1 MLRELDIPLFNCKV
15 TENYV
20 VVCGGG
26 GNVDFGIENG
36 IIIIDENNK
45 HHHYKTDEIVIKVEV
60 IETNKKL
67 IITGIGNF
75 NFYLISFEDSKFNL
89 ISQMKAEVKKVYLS
103 DMLIILFDD
112 GEVHSYSDV
121 KKVSDL
127 NNKSLFNDIK
137 KDSQYMSYKCK
148 SDDQIVKFVNKEDEI
163 VIPSEIFNFYIRN
176 NYFYRI
182 GYTNGQSSLIINDD
196 MFSYKGG
203 IEMIEFF
210 KGIPIFYM
218 KGSPTSKLF
227 IGSDE
232 FKFHKITDLAI
243 NEEFVG
249 ISTVNGEIHIFKYYL
264 PVEKVRKLTTI
275 KVSNLPVTGISLKE
289 KHVFYSLLSGKVG
302 KEYVEKNNFNFY
314 ILNTMIVLI
323 IAIIIGIY
331 FKK

>member
-1 MLRELDIPLFNCKV
+1 
-15 TENYV
+15 
-20 VVCGGG
+20 
-26 GNVDFGIENG
+26 
-36 IIIIDENNK
+36 
-45 HHHYKTDEIVIKVEV
+45 
-60 IETNKKL
+60 
-67 IITGIGNF
+67 
-75 NFYLISFEDSKFNL
+75 
-89 ISQMKAEVKKVYLS
+89 MKAEVKKVYLS
-103 DMLIILFDD
+103 DILIILFDD

-121 KKVSDL
+121 KKVTDL

-137 KDSQYMSYKCK
+137 KDSQYMSYKCQ
-148 SDDQIVKFVNKEDEI
+148 SGDQIVKFVNKEDEI

-249 ISTVNGEIHIFKYYL
+249 ISTVNGEIHIFKYHL